1 MHAGIDIPGA
11 YGAPVLASGE
21 GMVIFAGWAGGY
33 GNMVEIDHGSGLTT
47 RYAHLSRIYAR
58 SGSRVAGGETIALIG
73 STGRSTGPHLHFEVR
88 QHGRAADPLG
98 YLGGNAPMV
107 TTYTV
112 WDMRTQPHISQFA
125 RARAAGD

>member
-1 MHAGIDIPGA
+1 M
-11 YGAPVLASGE
+11 LASGE

-47 RYAHLSRIYAR
+47 RYAHLSRIFTP
-58 SGSRVAGGETIALIG
+58 SGSRVVAGETIALIG

-88 QHGRAADPLG
+88 QHGRAADPLA

-107 TTYTV
+107 ATHTV
-112 WDMRTQPHISQFA
+112 WNTRMQPHISQFA
-125 RARAAGD
+125 RARATGD